1 VPIVGV
7 SGSGKST
14 LLARIW
20 SALAAGPVARE
31 GLVFV
36 RFVGSTSASRDLEDL
51 LSGLCADIDRAD
63 ARDETL
69 PTGVDAWR
77 RRCANGI
84 RLSICR
90 GNWLAWFYELLD
102 GICQRRRRSQQAVF
116 EWASLNTEA
125 LL

>member
-1 VPIVGV
+1 MLRIVGV

-31 GLVFV
+31 GLLFV

-63 ARDETL
+63 PRDETL
-69 PTGVDAWR
+69 PTGVDALAKALRERSGSRSAAATGWR
-77 RRCANGI
+77 SFTSYSTEFASVVDAASRRCSNGH
-84 RLSICR
+84 R
-90 GNWLAWFYELLD
+90 
-102 GICQRRRRSQQAVF
+102 
-116 EWASLNTEA
+116 
-125 LL
+125 